1 MADALLHATIKA
13 ASTRRFPM
21 PEDKKQRDEFSKRN
35 DGQVKPPKF
44 IAPQPSPPKPAQEKK
59 D

>member
-1 MADALLHATIKA
+1 
-13 ASTRRFPM
+13 M
-21 PEDKKQRDEFSKRN
+21 PEDKKQREEFSKRN

-44 IAPQPSPPKPAQEKK
+44 VAPQPSPPKPAKEKK